1 MTQQSTMR
9 VWVVP
14 RLMQGFRLSQTMAE
28 PLLTFANAEHR
39 HMISVP
45 TLPRPWKK
53 VKGPGIVGLNLD
65 IYSGCVLGL
74 VGPNGAGKTTLM
86 RMMAGILPLQAGTVS
101 ARFSSTEAKHVDD
114 LRQWVGHM
122 PEQVRWQG
130 AQTVREA
137 LEAIGDMRNTPS
149 KRIEGLLDLVGLNLR
164 KDEQL
169 DNLSQGMRQRL
180 SIAAA
185 LLGSPKVLLLDEPF
199 NGLDPVAAEAFT
211 QLVKRLASKGVA
223 VVISSH
229 MVAQLDQ
236 LIDRIALL
244 HRGQLLDEGNLEE
257 VERRLN
263 LSNRYRI
270 QGKGAIDIAS
280 LLSDIEHEHLDF
292 EGDEN
297 EWSFVFR
304 GQAEAVLHSLMAS
317 ATVTSWSPVAPNLV
331 ELLCAATGMEVED
344 ISLEVGSSAMLP
356 MRVSEVEEDE

>member
-1 MTQQSTMR
+1 
-9 VWVVP
+9 
-14 RLMQGFRLSQTMAE
+14 MAE
-28 PLLTFANAEHR
+28 PLLMFANAEHR
-39 HMISVP
+39 HMVSAP
-45 TLPRPWKK
+45 NLPRPWNK
-53 VKGPGIVGLNLD
+53 VKGPGIVGLNLNV
-65 IYSGCVLGL
+65 YAGCVLGL
-74 VGPNGAGKTTLM
+74 VGPNGAGKTTLL
-86 RMMAGILPLQAGTVS
+86 RMMAGILPLQGGTVTS
-101 ARFSSTEAKHVDD
+101 RFSSSEPERVDD

-149 KRIEGLLDLVGLNLR
+149 KRIDGLLDLVGLGLR
-164 KDEQL
+164 KDERL

-180 SIAAA
+180 SIATA

-244 HRGQLLDEGNLEE
+244 HRGQLLDEGKLEE
-257 VERRLN
+257 VEGRLD

-270 QGKGAIDIAS
+270 KGKGIVDIAS
-280 LLSDIEHEHLDF
+280 SLSEIDHEPLGF
-292 EGDEN
+292 ESDNDE
-297 EWSFVFR
+297 WTFIFR
-304 GQAEAVLHSLMAS
+304 GQAQAVLNALMNCT
-317 ATVTSWSPVAPNLV
+317 TVTSWSPVAPNLV

-356 MRVSEVEEDE
+356 MRTSEVVEDE